1 MKFKAIVF
9 FLLLCALAV
18 TANAQNAR
26 RAGKGYRQVVEA
38 LSADTMRGR
47 MAGTPYEQMAGAFVV
62 ARFAA
67 AALKVD
73 TQLFTYRINDTG
85 ELQTGTN
92 CFAFIDNN
100 ADSTI
105 VIGAHFDHL
114 GMGDSHSRSFG
125 KVAVH
130 PGADDNASGVALLT
144 ALAHR
149 HKKWTQKNY
158 NYLLVGYAAH
168 EVGLYGSAA
177 FSSYCATH
185 FRPVCLVLNFDMVG
199 RMDKELKLVTI
210 YSLPARTEIAMQ
222 ASLNYHKGHIVTDE
236 PEKTLQTDCRT
247 FAQKG
252 ITSFSFTTGLHDD
265 YHKISDIPAR
275 INYEGIWTIQQ
286 MVEYLLKNY
295 PQCHHNISQ

>member
-1 MKFKAIVF
+1 MRSKAILL
-9 FLLLCALAV
+9 FLFCAF
-18 TANAQNAR
+18 ANAASAQSGR
-26 RAGKGYRQVVEA
+26 RILKGYKQVVEA
-38 LSADTMRGR
+38 LAADAMRGR
-47 MAGTPYEQMAGAFVV
+47 MAGSAHEQMAGNFVA

-67 AALKVD
+67 AGLKAD

-85 ELQTGTN
+85 AFYTGTN
-92 CFAFIDNN
+92 CFAYIDNH

-125 KVAVH
+125 KVAIH

-144 ALAHR
+144 ALAGR
-149 HKKWTQKNY
+149 HKKWAQKNY

-199 RMDKELKLVTI
+199 RMDKQLQIVTI
-210 YSLPARTEIAMQ
+210 YSQPALTETAMQ
-222 ASLNYHKGHIVTDE
+222 DAVNYHTGHIMTDE

-247 FAQKG
+247 YAQKG
-252 ITSFSFTTGLHDD
+252 ITAFSFTTGLHED
-265 YHKISDIPAR
+265 YHKVSDIPAK
-275 INYEGIWTIQQ
+275 INYEGIWTIQLMAEQ
-286 MVEYLLKNY
+286 LLKNY
-295 PQCHHNISQ
+295 PQCLHSISQ